1 MGLFSGLAFEPA
13 DVRFVSDND
22 RDLAYGYGLTI
33 VHRMDRSTMTDL
45 LLAEQALRE
54 QTQREEALHHR
65 SKALR
70 KVIAITSDNTEL
82 QEVNKE
88 LEGAES
94 QYRRK
99 AHALYR
105 AESMLPSSIKS
116 LYDTVRRNATWFMRE
131 EMVQDCSDR
140 GGCCSRQCGCCAQRH
155 LSERQK
161 GRGHCT
167 SECWCCISF
176 RGSDLPEEEKEE
188 IRKGLRDRLSYI
200 ASHYLLK
207 LATWFVCPVRHKRF
221 KWQQIFGLG

>member
-1 MGLFSGLAFEPA
+1 
-13 DVRFVSDND
+13 
-22 RDLAYGYGLTI
+22 
-33 VHRMDRSTMTDL
+33 MTDL

-116 LYDTVRRNATWFMRE
+116 LYDTIVRTEADVAAGNVDAAHRDIYPKDRKAEGTALLNAGAVSAFA
-131 EMVQDCSDR
+131 DLIF
-140 GGCCSRQCGCCAQRH
+140 QRKKRRR
-155 LSERQK
+155 SEK
-161 GRGHCT
+161 G
-167 SECWCCISF
+167 
-176 RGSDLPEEEKEE
+176 
-188 IRKGLRDRLSYI
+188 
-200 ASHYLLK
+200 
-207 LATWFVCPVRHKRF
+207 
-221 KWQQIFGLG
+221 